1 MLKIYYQIMN
11 ILAWIVFGLIAGSI
25 ANLLDP
31 QPSSGGA
38 LGSIVLGIIGA
49 VIGGMVANLLFGLS
63 ITGFNLTSFVIA
75 VLGSLLLLFLG
86 RAVSGK

>member
-1 MLKIYYQIMN
+1 MKMN

-38 LGSIVLGIIGA
+38 LTSIILGIMGA
-49 VIGGMVANLLFGLS
+49 VIGGMVANLLFGAS
-63 ITGFNLTSFVIA
+63 ITGFNINSFVIA
-75 VLGSLLLLFLG
+75 ILGSLLLLFVE
-86 RAVSGK
+86 RAVSER